1 MKHHR
6 LLIPFMALSLVLVAC
21 GGGAATQAPAGAA
34 TTNPGDGGGTATDIP
49 QVTNGP
55 VTTQSGGGGGGGD
68 KPAGWDQYGKV
79 HIELTGPVSKTG
91 DYGFVPAGSYFGGAN
106 GSSLNFTIDGS
117 NEIVSIVIGGDGKV
131 IVSYGSVE
139 MTAPAAE
146 CTTSNWNV
154 GATSGSGSFDCN
166 AALIVLS
173 TGATLTNGRIT
184 GSFEA
189 RAL

>member
-1 MKHHR
+1 MKHYR
-6 LLIPFMALSLVLVAC
+6 LLILFTALSLVLVAC
-21 GGGAATQAPAGAA
+21 GGGAATQVPGGA
-34 TTNPGDGGGTATDIP
+34 TTNPGDGGGTPTDVP
-49 QVTNGP
+49 QATNGP
-55 VTTQSGGGGGGGD
+55 GATMSGRGGGGV

-91 DYGFVPAGSYFGGAN
+91 DYGFVPAGSFFGGAS
-106 GSSLNFTIDGS
+106 GSSLNFTIEGS

-139 MTAPAAE
+139 MSAPAAE
-146 CTTSNWNV
+146 CTTSNWNI

-166 AALIVLS
+166 AALIVLA
-173 TGATLTNGRIT
+173 TGATLTGGHLT
-184 GSFEA
+184 GSFDA